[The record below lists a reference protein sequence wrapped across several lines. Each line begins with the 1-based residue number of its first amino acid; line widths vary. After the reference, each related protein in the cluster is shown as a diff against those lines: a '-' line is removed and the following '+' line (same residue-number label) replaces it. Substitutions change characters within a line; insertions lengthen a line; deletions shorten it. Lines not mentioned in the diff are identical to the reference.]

1 MNNKKWFLAS
11 LLLLNAVPL
20 YGVLAWGW
28 QSFDL
33 IFLYWLE
40 NVIIGVF
47 AILRF
52 LVRPNWQEKEKR
64 RAFFTVPFFVIHYGL
79 FCFAHGT
86 LVMNL
91 FGDSVLGQIAEQ
103 SIPTVIP
110 VVLEMRNLWWAVIA
124 LAVLQLLDWI
134 RDARQREDGEQVS
147 RSDAV
152 RELMVAPYERII
164 VMHFALILSALALS
178 NLGEPVVG
186 LVVFVAV
193 KTAFDIRYWR
203 KDEER
208 AKRSPAGEVRGRSKS
223 GGDRTHDSPP
233 Q

>member
-134 RDARQREDGEQVS
+134 RDARQREDDEQVS
-147 RSDAV
+147 QSDAV
-152 RELMVAPYERII
+152 RVDGGSLRTNHRDALCAYPVRPGSLEPGRTGRRTGCVRSCKDGLRYPVLAKGRRTGEKVAGRRGARP
-164 VMHFALILSALALS
+164 F
-178 NLGEPVVG
+178 
-186 LVVFVAV
+186 
-193 KTAFDIRYWR
+193 
-203 KDEER
+203 
-208 AKRSPAGEVRGRSKS
+208 EVRGRQ
-223 GGDRTHDSPP
+223 DA
-233 Q
+233 